1 MATRKSSPTP
11 LLQPFSNSEFIM
23 DSPIVKRCAGLDIHK
38 MIVVAT
44 IQLMLEDGSVVEE
57 TRSFGTFRKH
67 RRQLC
72 RWLKKHDIELVVME
86 STGIYWKS
94 IYGSLEDSGLQT
106 FVVNARHVKQVPGR
120 KTDVQDSQWL
130 ATLGRYG
137 LLRPSFIPPKDL
149 RELRMLTRQRQKI
162 QSMLSAETNR
172 LHKALDDSGIR
183 LGGVVSDI
191 KGVSAQDMI
200 TGLIEGKSPEELV
213 GFARGRL
220 KSKVAELFDSL
231 DEPLGERHRL
241 LLYTIHNHMG
251 FLAEELRHIDE
262 YIFEAMA
269 PYQQQWEFVQTVP
282 GIGQIGAALLLVEI
296 GVDMER
302 FGSKENLASWAGM
315 CPGNNESA
323 GKRKSGK
330 TRKGNRAVRRI
341 LCEAANA
348 ASKTNSQFKGKY
360 QGLVIRRGHKRAII
374 AVGHKILRVVYSLLK
389 NGRAYI
395 DPEIDYESIV
405 VKKNAPRW
413 IQALKKYGHW
423 PEAEAATA

>member
-1 MATRKSSPTP
+1 MNA
-11 LLQPFSNSEFIM
+11 
-23 DSPIVKRCAGLDIHK
+23 IVKKCAGLDVHK
-38 MIVVAT
+38 MVVVAT
-44 IQLMLEDGSVVEE
+44 VQTEDDDGSITEK

-67 RRQLC
+67 RNQLC
-72 RWLKKHDIELVVME
+72 RWLKKHDVELVIME

-94 IYGSLEDSGLQT
+94 IYQSLEKAVIQT

-130 ATLGRYG
+130 ATLGRFG
-137 LLRPSFIPPKDL
+137 LLRPSFIPPQDL
-149 RELRMLTRQRQKI
+149 RELRMLTRQRQKLKG
-162 QSMLSAETNR
+162 MLSAETNR
-172 LHKALDDSGIR
+172 LHKVLDDSGIR

-191 KGVSAQDMI
+191 NGVSAQEMI
-200 TGLIEGKSPEELV
+200 SGLIAGKSPQELV
-213 GFARGRL
+213 GCARGRL
-220 KSKVAELFDSL
+220 KSKATELFDSL
-231 DEPLGERHRL
+231 DESLGERHRFL
-241 LLYTIHNHMG
+241 LHMIHDHIV
-251 FLAEELRHIDE
+251 FIKEEVRQIDA
-262 YIFEAMA
+262 YIFDAMA
-269 PYQQQWEFVQTVP
+269 PYKQQWEFLQTVP
-282 GIGQIGAALLLVEI
+282 GIDKIGAAMLIVEI

-330 TRKGNRAVRRI
+330 TRKGNRAIRRV
-341 LCEAANA
+341 LCEMANA
-348 ASKTNSQFKGKY
+348 AKRTNSQFKGKY
-360 QGLVIRRGHKRAII
+360 QGLVIRRGHKRAIV

-413 IQALKKYGHW
+413 IQALKKFGHW
-423 PEAEAATA
+423 PTAEEATP

>member
-1 MATRKSSPTP
+1 M
-11 LLQPFSNSEFIM
+11 N
-23 DSPIVKRCAGLDIHK
+23 PIVKRCAGLDVHK
-38 MIVVAT
+38 MVIVAT
-44 IQLMLEDGSVVEE
+44 LQIENEDGSITEE
-57 TRSFGTFRKH
+57 TQSFGTFRKH

-72 RWLKKHDIELVVME
+72 RWLNKHSVELVIME

-94 IYGSLEDSGLQT
+94 IYQSLELTKIKT

-120 KTDVQDSQWL
+120 KTDVNDSQWL
-130 ATLGRYG
+130 ATLGRFG
-137 LLRPSFIPPKDL
+137 LLRPSFIPPQDL
-149 RELRMLTRQRQKI
+149 RELRMLTRQRQKL
-162 QSMLSAETNR
+162 QGMLSAETNR
-172 LHKALDDSGIR
+172 LHKTLDDSGIR

-191 KGVSAQDMI
+191 NGVSAQEMI
-200 TGLIEGKSPEELV
+200 GGLIEGKAPQELV
-213 GFARGRL
+213 GCARGRL

-231 DEPLGERHRL
+231 DESLGERHRFL
-241 LLYTIHNHMG
+241 LHMIHHHIG
-251 FLAEELRHIDE
+251 FIKDEIRQIDE
-262 YIFEAMA
+262 YIFDAMES
-269 PYQQQWEFVQTVP
+269 YQQQWEFLQTVP
-282 GIGQIGAALLLVEI
+282 GIDKVGAAMLIVEI

-330 TRKGNRAVRRI
+330 TRKGNRAIRRV
-341 LCEAANA
+341 LCEISNA
-348 ASKTNSQFKGKY
+348 ARKTKSQFKGKY

-395 DPEIDYESIV
+395 DPQIDYESIV

-423 PEAEAATA
+423 PQVEAKTV

>member
-1 MATRKSSPTP
+1 MK
-11 LLQPFSNSEFIM
+11 
-23 DSPIVKRCAGLDIHK
+23 SPIVKRCAGLDIHK

-44 IQLMLEDGSVVEE
+44 VQSTLEDDSVAEE

-72 RWLKKHDIELVVME
+72 RWLTKHEIELVVME

-94 IYGSLEDSGLQT
+94 IYGSLEDAGLQT

-149 RELRMLTRQRQKI
+149 RELRMLTRQRQKL

-172 LHKALDDSGIR
+172 LHKVLDDSGIR

-200 TGLIEGKSPEELV
+200 TGLIEGKPPEELV
-213 GFARGRL
+213 CFARGRL
-220 KSKVAELFDSL
+220 KSKVTELFDSL

-241 LLYTIHNHMG
+241 LLHTIHHHMG
-251 FLAEELRHIDE
+251 FLAEELRQLDE

-269 PYQQQWEFVQTVP
+269 PYQQQWEFLQTVP
-282 GIGQIGAALLLVEI
+282 GIDQINAALLLVEI

-302 FGSKENLASWAGM
+302 FGSKENLSSWAGM

-330 TRKGNRAVRRI
+330 TRKGNRAIRRI

-360 QGLVIRRGHKRAII
+360 KGLVIRRGHKRAII

-395 DPEIDYESIV
+395 DPEIDYESLV

-423 PEAEAATA
+423 PEAEIATA

>member
-1 MATRKSSPTP
+1 MNA
-11 LLQPFSNSEFIM
+11 
-23 DSPIVKRCAGLDIHK
+23 IVKKCAGLDVHK
-38 MIVVAT
+38 MVVVAT
-44 IQLMLEDGSVVEE
+44 VQTEDDDGSITEK

-67 RRQLC
+67 RNQLC
-72 RWLKKHDIELVVME
+72 RWLKKHDVELVIME

-94 IYGSLEDSGLQT
+94 IYQSLEKAVIQT

-130 ATLGRYG
+130 ATLGRFG
-137 LLRPSFIPPKDL
+137 LLRPSFIPPQDL
-149 RELRMLTRQRQKI
+149 RELRMLTRQRQKLKG
-162 QSMLSAETNR
+162 MLSAETNR
-172 LHKALDDSGIR
+172 LHKVLDDSGIR

-191 KGVSAQDMI
+191 NGVSAQEMI
-200 TGLIEGKSPEELV
+200 SGLIAGKFPQELV
-213 GFARGRL
+213 GCARGRL
-220 KSKVAELFDSL
+220 KSKATELFDSL
-231 DEPLGERHRL
+231 DESLGERHRFL
-241 LLYTIHNHMG
+241 LHMIHDHIV
-251 FLAEELRHIDE
+251 FIREEVRQIDA
-262 YIFEAMA
+262 YIFDAMA
-269 PYQQQWEFVQTVP
+269 PYKRQWEFLQTVP
-282 GIGQIGAALLLVEI
+282 GIDKVGAAMLIVEI

-330 TRKGNRAVRRI
+330 TRKGNRAIRRV
-341 LCEAANA
+341 LCEMANA
-348 ASKTNSQFKGKY
+348 AKRTNSQFKGKY
-360 QGLVIRRGHKRAII
+360 QGLVIRRGHKRAIV

-413 IQALKKYGHW
+413 IQALKKFGHW
-423 PEAEAATA
+423 PTAEEATP

>member
-1 MATRKSSPTP
+1 ME
-11 LLQPFSNSEFIM
+11 N
-23 DSPIVKRCAGLDIHK
+23 PIVKRCAGLDIHK

-44 IQLMLEDGSVVEE
+44 IQSMLEDGSVVEE
-57 TRSFGTFRKH
+57 TKSFGTFRKH

-130 ATLGRYG
+130 ATLGRFG

-191 KGVSAQDMI
+191 KGVSAQAMI

-220 KSKVAELFDSL
+220 KSKVPELFDSL
-231 DEPLGERHRL
+231 DEPLGERQRL
-241 LLYTIHNHMG
+241 LLYTIHHHMN

-269 PYQQQWEFVQTVP
+269 PYQQQWEFLQTVP
-282 GIGQIGAALLLVEI
+282 GIDRIGAALLLVEI

-330 TRKGNRAVRRI
+330 TRKGNRAIRRI

-348 ASKTNSQFKGKY
+348 ARKTNSQFKGKY
-360 QGLVIRRGHKRAII
+360 QGLIIRRGHKRAII

-389 NGRAYI
+389 NGRPYI

-423 PEAEAATA
+423 PEVEVATV

>member
-1 MATRKSSPTP
+1 M
-11 LLQPFSNSEFIM
+11 N
-23 DSPIVKRCAGLDIHK
+23 PIVKRCAGLDVHK
-38 MIVVAT
+38 MVIVAT
-44 IQLMLEDGSVVEE
+44 LQIENEDGSITEE
-57 TRSFGTFRKH
+57 TQSFGTFRKH

-72 RWLKKHDIELVVME
+72 RWLNKHSVELVIME

-94 IYGSLEDSGLQT
+94 IYQSLELAKIKT

-120 KTDVQDSQWL
+120 KTDVNDSQWL
-130 ATLGRYG
+130 ATLGRFG
-137 LLRPSFIPPKDL
+137 LLRPSFIPPQDL
-149 RELRMLTRQRQKI
+149 RELRMLTRQRQKL
-162 QSMLSAETNR
+162 QGMLSAETNR
-172 LHKALDDSGIR
+172 LHKTLDDSGIR

-191 KGVSAQDMI
+191 NGVSAQEMI
-200 TGLIEGKSPEELV
+200 GGLIEGKAPQELV
-213 GFARGRL
+213 GCARGRL

-231 DEPLGERHRL
+231 DESLGERHRFL
-241 LLYTIHNHMG
+241 LHMIHHHIG
-251 FLAEELRHIDE
+251 FIKDEIRQIDE
-262 YIFEAMA
+262 YIFDAMES
-269 PYQQQWEFVQTVP
+269 YQQQWEFLQTVP
-282 GIGQIGAALLLVEI
+282 GIDKVGAAMLIVEI

-330 TRKGNRAVRRI
+330 TRKGNRAIRRV
-341 LCEAANA
+341 LCEISNA
-348 ASKTNSQFKGKY
+348 ARKTKSQFKGKY

-423 PEAEAATA
+423 PQVEAKTV

>member
-1 MATRKSSPTP
+1 MNA
-11 LLQPFSNSEFIM
+11 
-23 DSPIVKRCAGLDIHK
+23 IVKKCAGLDVHK
-38 MIVVAT
+38 MVVVAT
-44 IQLMLEDGSVVEE
+44 VQTEDDDGSITEK

-67 RRQLC
+67 RNQLC
-72 RWLKKHDIELVVME
+72 RWLKKHDVELVIME

-94 IYGSLEDSGLQT
+94 IYQSLEKAVIQT

-130 ATLGRYG
+130 ATLGRFG
-137 LLRPSFIPPKDL
+137 LLRPSFIPPQDL
-149 RELRMLTRQRQKI
+149 RELRMLTRQRQKLKG
-162 QSMLSAETNR
+162 MLSAETNR
-172 LHKALDDSGIR
+172 LHKVLDDSGIR

-191 KGVSAQDMI
+191 NGVSAQEMI
-200 TGLIEGKSPEELV
+200 SGLIAGKSPQELV
-213 GFARGRL
+213 GCARGRL
-220 KSKVAELFDSL
+220 KSKATELFDSL
-231 DEPLGERHRL
+231 DESLGERHRFL
-241 LLYTIHNHMG
+241 LHMIHDHIV
-251 FLAEELRHIDE
+251 FIKEEVRQIDA
-262 YIFEAMA
+262 YIFDAMA
-269 PYQQQWEFVQTVP
+269 PYKQQWEFLQTVP
-282 GIGQIGAALLLVEI
+282 GIDKVGAAMLIVEI

-330 TRKGNRAVRRI
+330 TRKGNRAIRRV
-341 LCEAANA
+341 LCEMANA
-348 ASKTNSQFKGKY
+348 AKRTNSQFKGKY
-360 QGLVIRRGHKRAII
+360 QGLVIRRGHKRAIV

-413 IQALKKYGHW
+413 IQALKKFGHW
-423 PEAEAATA
+423 PTAEEATP

>member
-1 MATRKSSPTP
+1 MNA
-11 LLQPFSNSEFIM
+11 
-23 DSPIVKRCAGLDIHK
+23 IVKKCAGLDVHK
-38 MIVVAT
+38 MVVVAT
-44 IQLMLEDGSVVEE
+44 VQTEDDDGSITEK

-67 RRQLC
+67 RNQLC
-72 RWLKKHDIELVVME
+72 RWLKKHDVELVIME

-94 IYGSLEDSGLQT
+94 IYQSLEKAVIQT

-130 ATLGRYG
+130 ATLGRFG
-137 LLRPSFIPPKDL
+137 LLRPSFIPPQDL
-149 RELRMLTRQRQKI
+149 RELRMLTRQRQKLKG
-162 QSMLSAETNR
+162 MLSAETNR
-172 LHKALDDSGIR
+172 LHKVLDDSGIR

-191 KGVSAQDMI
+191 NGVSAQEMI
-200 TGLIEGKSPEELV
+200 SGLIAGKSPQELV
-213 GFARGRL
+213 GCARGRL
-220 KSKVAELFDSL
+220 KSKATELFDSL
-231 DEPLGERHRL
+231 DESLGERHRFL
-241 LLYTIHNHMG
+241 LHMIHDHIV
-251 FLAEELRHIDE
+251 FIREEVRQIDA
-262 YIFEAMA
+262 YIFDAMA
-269 PYQQQWEFVQTVP
+269 PYKQQWEFLQTVP
-282 GIGQIGAALLLVEI
+282 GIDKIGAAMLIVEI

-330 TRKGNRAVRRI
+330 TRKGNRAIRRV
-341 LCEAANA
+341 LCEMANA
-348 ASKTNSQFKGKY
+348 AKRTNSQFKGKY
-360 QGLVIRRGHKRAII
+360 QGLVIRRGHKRAIV

-413 IQALKKYGHW
+413 IQALKKFGHW
-423 PEAEAATA
+423 PTAEEATP